1 MILYTIVPE
10 ELIFK
15 NLEGNTQNADK
26 EIDYLG
32 EKIIVTPLPNNEF
45 QINRIISTSLKAYL
59 DPRLQPGNIIKSKI

>member
-1 MILYTIVPE
+1 MILYTIIPE

-15 NLEGNTQNADK
+15 NQGDNTQNTDK

-32 EKIIVTPLPNNEF
+32 EKVIVTPLPNNEF